1 MSKEFFLLII
11 LNNSLFMDA
20 TVFDDSIKLVLGMF
34 ADKSPSDVVMSQ
46 TIESRFRKSGLGD
59 RYFPFIM
66 KLLINNQYLSDDKF
80 PMIRLT
86 DHGYALLHDDI
97 HPKFDVD
104 LFGVFNSEK
113 DRRKL
118 FYNIWSI
125 VGEGTDETNPFYIS
139 GRAFYDEIKLFIAGL
154 PSSYTQYMHDLEET
168 KGKGIGRSKW
178 CLGLF
183 MMLKDE
189 QVEPFLIKLS
199 SRINSRNYE
208 EEKKDIEELP
218 IIEWDIKEPKEM
230 KEPKIFISHNTKDKD
245 FAKAL
250 VDMMLNLGVDEE
262 YIFCSSYPGF
272 GVPYGKNIFDYIKEQ
287 YEQYD
292 LLVLFIH
299 SPRYYES
306 HISLNE
312 MGAAWVLRSEHRSF
326 LTKDCEFNQLDGV
339 INSDEAAFKAGKE
352 DTYHYLNDFKELL
365 VEKFHLERKPDTR
378 WDVIKKDFLDEI
390 IL

>member
-1 MSKEFFLLII
+1 
-11 LNNSLFMDA
+11 
-20 TVFDDSIKLVLGMF
+20 MF